1 MSDDSDRTADELQK
15 RRPPLWA
22 IVLALLVLYPLSI
35 GPVFRLSQQITVT
48 VTPDHR
54 NVATSTIPLSVALF
68 YFPLSWLGENIP
80 VVDALLDWYLNLF

>member
-1 MSDDSDRTADELQK
+1 MSDDSDRTADELQI

-35 GPVFRLSQQITVT
+35 GPVFSWSQQIT

-54 NVATSTIPLSVALF
+54 NFATSTIPLSVALF
-68 YFPLSWLGENIP
+68 YEPIFWLDENIP
-80 VVDALLDWYLNLF
+80 GVDALLDWYLSLF